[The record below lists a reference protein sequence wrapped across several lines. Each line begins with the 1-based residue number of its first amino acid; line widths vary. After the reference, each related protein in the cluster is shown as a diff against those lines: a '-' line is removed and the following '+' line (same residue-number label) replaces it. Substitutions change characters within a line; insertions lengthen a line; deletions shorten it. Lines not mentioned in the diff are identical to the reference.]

1 VVIAVYRLYG
11 ATLMTDLGAYKEDVK
26 FAWGEASKLKHEF
39 ERAAD
44 ELEEQ
49 VPRRRKLAG
58 HAEHDWHGRYVS
70 VFRRQHMSCT
80 TEDARAIAVEL
91 RRCAKMLEQL
101 GNLARQENKRRAVA
115 RDWEARHL
123 EWERSHQGGLIG
135 FIKDLDGNEEPE
147 PPNVPEIIPQPFV
160 ATSPPCGSRD

>member
-1 VVIAVYRLYG
+1 M
-11 ATLMTDLGAYKEDVK
+11 LMTDLGAFEEDVK
-26 FAWGEASKLKHEF
+26 FAWGEASKLKHEL

-49 VPRRRKLAG
+49 LPRRRKLAH

-80 TEDARAIAVEL
+80 IDDARAIAAEM

-101 GNLARQENKRRAVA
+101 ANLARQENKRREIA
-115 RDWEARHL
+115 RDWKARHD
-123 EWERSHQGGLIG
+123 EWERNRQGGLVG
-135 FIKDLDGNEEPE
+135 FINDLDGNEEPE

-160 ATSPPCGSRD
+160 ATSPPCGSRY